1 MAEALMPTIVE
12 LISATDTIAFHPTP
26 DVTGW
31 VYDNE
36 TLNAWYALPSADA
49 KLSKRPN
56 AHGAYSP
63 GQIFTD
69 EHRPVVS
76 GQYYG
81 ASTTAALVARNR
93 LNALFSDG
101 LPVTMRVTDEL
112 GATTRQVWLLEAAT
126 TFRYD
131 FSHFP
136 LDLSLVAPDPR
147 RYGGTLRTSAG
158 MPSAGS
164 GLVWNLGT
172 AVSGLYFDWGT
183 AGVLGQVQY
192 MNDGNATTLPR
203 IEVGGAGGFDVGFR
217 VTEIETG
224 RELTFVRATSTG
236 DIIVLDSRTQR
247 ATISNGGGDVTAA
260 LSSRDWFEIPAG
272 ATRRYQITPLGA
284 VTGAPTITLY
294 VAPAYM

>member
-1 MAEALMPTIVE
+1 MPTIVE

-36 TLNAWYALPSADA
+36 TLDAWYALPSADA

-56 AHGAYSP
+56 AHGTYSP
-63 GQIFTD
+63 GQVFTA

-81 ASTTAALVARNR
+81 ATTTAALVARNR

-147 RYGGTLRTSAG
+147 RYGATVTDSEG

-164 GLVWNLGT
+164 GLVWDLGT
-172 AVSGLYFDWGT
+172 AGSGLYFDWGT
-183 AGVLGQVQY
+183 PGVLGQVEY
-192 MNDGNATTLPR
+192 TNTGNATTFPR
-203 IEVGGAGGFDVGFR
+203 IEVGGAGAFATGFR
-217 VTEIETG
+217 ITEVETG
-224 RELTFVRATSTG
+224 RELIFNRATNLG
-236 DIIVLDSRTQR
+236 DVIVFDSRTQR
-247 ATISNGGGDVTAA
+247 ATISNGGGDVTGS
-260 LSSRDWFEIPAG
+260 LSSRDWFAIPAG
-272 ATRRYQITPLGA
+272 ATRRYQINPLGA
-284 VTGAPTITLY
+284 VSGSPTITIY
-294 VAPAYM
+294 AAPASM